1 MAPSTLA
8 AMAPQAADRLLPG
21 AHLGGPARGASRYG
35 PATPSIHILAFRPG
49 ARAVE
54 YWITLGPAPS

>member
-1 MAPSTLA
+1 MAPK
-8 AMAPQAADRLLPG
+8 AADWLLPG
-21 AHLGGPARGASRYG
+21 AHLGGPARGSSRYC
-35 PATPSIHILAFRPG
+35 PATQSIHILAFRPG